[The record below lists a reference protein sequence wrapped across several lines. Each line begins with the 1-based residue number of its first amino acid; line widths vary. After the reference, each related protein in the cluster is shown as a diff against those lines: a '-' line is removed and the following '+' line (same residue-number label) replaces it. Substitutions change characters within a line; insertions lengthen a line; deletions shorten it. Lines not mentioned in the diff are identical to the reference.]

1 MRIGFCTLYQGCQ
14 YFSRIATNILR
25 NSNFIW
31 CPDSIRLPFGL
42 QTKTNFTV
50 RNYYLI
56 FNNLN
61 HKKIPRTFKM
71 LPCSRFWYSQFEM
84 ENPDSNFKWKF
95 GNTNE
100 HVSIPNGI
108 LPTQTIKHQFKMT
121 EFSISRKMFQI
132 PTRKSQFQM
141 QYCQFHR
148 ANLN

>member
-1 MRIGFCTLYQGCQ
+1 MLMRIGFCTLYQGCQ

-50 RNYYLI
+50 RNYCLI
-56 FNNLN
+56 FNNLIFPN
-61 HKKIPRTFKM
+61 WNGKSWFQFQMKIWQYQWACLNSK
-71 LPCSRFWYSQFEM
+71 W
-84 ENPDSNFKWKF
+84 NFT
-95 GNTNE
+95 NTNDKA
-100 HVSIPNGI
+100 SIQNDRI
-108 LPTQTIKHQFKMT
+108 LN
-121 EFSISRKMFQI
+121 FQI